1 MPCSPQMT
9 KCKTSCLHRALVG
22 DYRIARHNAE
32 QQADEVSI
40 GYATEYAEY
49 VEDHPLITFK
59 DWLIGHNVDV
69 NEVPPTWGYIEA
81 TGGELGDDA

>member
-1 MPCSPQMT
+1 M
-9 KCKTSCLHRALVG
+9 
-22 DYRIARHNAE
+22 
-32 QQADEVSI
+32 SI